1 MSQYSDYR
9 TVFVAE
15 DSDGRPVRS
24 AIDRARLNDKL
35 AVVRYVPVDVVID
48 VFESLNDGD
57 AESALHV
64 LREVLL
70 RPGERDQ

>member
-9 TVFVAE
+9 TVYVAE
-15 DSDGRPVRS
+15 DSDGKPIRS
-24 AIDRARLNDKL
+24 AIDRARLNDKR

-70 RPGERDQ
+70 RPEERDR

>member
-1 MSQYSDYR
+1 MSQYSHYR
-9 TVFVAE
+9 TVYVAE
-15 DSDGRPVRS
+15 DSDGKPIRS
-24 AIDRARLNDKL
+24 AIDRTRLNDKQT
-35 AVVRYVPVDVVID
+35 VVRYVPVDVVID
-48 VFESLNDGD
+48 VYESLNGGD